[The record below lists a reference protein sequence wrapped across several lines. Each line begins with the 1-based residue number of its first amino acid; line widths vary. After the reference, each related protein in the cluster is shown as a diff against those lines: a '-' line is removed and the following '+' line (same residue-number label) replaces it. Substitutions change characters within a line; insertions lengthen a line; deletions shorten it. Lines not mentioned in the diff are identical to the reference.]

1 MESQGLHL
9 KGYQQEDNEHL
20 RNASFRI
27 RVQYVAVPERGIR
40 ERKTQ
45 QTIINAEGSTARSK
59 KEKNNHLTYARVA
72 MRN

>member
-45 QTIINAEGSTARSK
+45 QTIINAEGSQLQGQKR
-59 KEKNNHLTYARVA
+59 EE
-72 MRN
+72 